1 MVRSPVD
8 SCFGM
13 SPSQAAKSRPCLK
26 PPPLIAAPHQHA
38 QLVEVDERFH
48 AAMAEAIVAGGER
61 VEAMYATVDVKRR
74 TKRDRT

>member
-1 MVRSPVD
+1 
-8 SCFGM
+8 M
-13 SPSQAAKSRPCLK
+13 SSHRDY
-26 PPPLIAAPHQHA
+26 PPPGQQNKLVLEPPIAAPDHHA
-38 QLVEVDERFH
+38 QLVEADERFR